1 MNFFI
6 FMFLSFFMIIGCSQQ
21 SMIDHMAPA
30 EDKDRALFYINLL
43 KQKKID
49 EVNAKIDKSIKNKD
63 TRSALLNMANLIPK
77 ESEKSLKVVGA
88 DISPGYANITFEYE
102 FENRWLLINVAT
114 QKTKDDF
121 SIIGI
126 NVNQIDNSLEIIN
139 KFTLLGKTFIHYVFL
154 LLAIIFPLLTI
165 YSLFVCAK
173 SKMVKKWKWILFIL
187 FGFSQLSI
195 NWTTGQLYYKLFAL
209 QAFSGSAVAAPYG
222 PFFVSI
228 SLPIGAILFLILKN
242 RIIAKQAAN
251 NSFQADGST
260 AA

>member
-6 FMFLSFFMIIGCSQQ
+6 FMFFSSFMIIGCSQQ
-21 SMIDHMAPA
+21 SMIDKIAPA
-30 EDKDRALFYINLL
+30 EDKDRAIFYINLL
-43 KQKKID
+43 KQKRID
-49 EVNAKIDKSIKNKD
+49 EINDKIDKSIKNKD
-63 TRSALLNMANLIPK
+63 TKSSLLYMANLIPN

-88 DISPGYANITFEYE
+88 NISPGYANISFEYE
-102 FENRWLLINVAT
+102 FANRWLLINVAT
-114 QKTKDDF
+114 KKTKDDF

-126 NVNQIDNSLEIIN
+126 GVNQIDNSLEVIN
-139 KFTLLGKTFIHYVFL
+139 KFTLLGKTFIHYALLFL
-154 LLAIIFPLLTI
+154 AVIFPALTI

-173 SKMVKKWKWILFIL
+173 SKIVKKWKWILFIL

-195 NWTTGQLYYKLFAL
+195 NWTTGQLYYKLLSL
-209 QAFSGSAVAAPYG
+209 QVFSGSVFSSPYG
-222 PFFVSI
+222 PVFVSI
-228 SLPIGAILFLILKN
+228 SLPIGAVLFLILKN